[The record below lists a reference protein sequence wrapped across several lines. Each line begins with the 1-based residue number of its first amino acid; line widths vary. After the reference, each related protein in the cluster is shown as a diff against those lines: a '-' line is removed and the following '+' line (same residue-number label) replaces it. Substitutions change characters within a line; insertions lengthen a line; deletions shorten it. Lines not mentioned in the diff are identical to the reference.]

1 MSPHWATGPDIAPTT
16 ATLMSSAIAACE
28 IDSATIPA
36 INVFAFLFISES
48 PFVMSCLYF
57 VLLWLKS
64 ILYF

>member
-1 MSPHWATGPDIAPTT
+1 M
-16 ATLMSSAIAACE
+16 
-28 IDSATIPA
+28 PA

-48 PFVMSCLYF
+48 PFVMSCIYF